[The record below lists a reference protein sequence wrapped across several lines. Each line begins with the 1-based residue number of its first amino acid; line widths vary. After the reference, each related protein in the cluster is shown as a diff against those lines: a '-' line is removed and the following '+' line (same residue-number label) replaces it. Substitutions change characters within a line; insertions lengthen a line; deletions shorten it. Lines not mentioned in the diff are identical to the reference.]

1 MMLTLNLCFLHF
13 KISYN
18 VMFLY
23 NYGEKTQF
31 INTAIANPLKKKK
44 TILPST
50 THFNRIFVSL
60 NFFSRCLF
68 WNLFF
73 FIRKK
78 TQYQNLIAKPNCP
91 LAKKFLENNF
101 HLNMFPVLKRWENA
115 N

>member
-1 MMLTLNLCFLHF
+1 
-13 KISYN
+13 
-18 VMFLY
+18 MFLY

-44 TILPST
+44 NYFTINNTFQPNIRDAQFL
-50 THFNRIFVSL
+50 FKMFVLES
-60 NFFSRCLF
+60 
-68 WNLFF
+68 FF

-78 TQYQNLIAKPNCP
+78 TQNQNLIAKPNCP
-91 LAKKFLENNF
+91 LAKKVLENNF